1 MTGRSMKAISTNV
14 RNRRL
19 DLRMTQKDLAEKCGL
34 STNYISRIER
44 AEVSPTIDTLEK
56 LTKALKVD
64 SSDILPF

>member
-1 MTGRSMKAISTNV
+1 
-14 RNRRL
+14 
-19 DLRMTQKDLAEKCGL
+19 MTQKDLAEKCGL

-64 SSDILPF
+64 SSEILPF

>member
-1 MTGRSMKAISTNV
+1 MTSRSMKAISTNV
-14 RNRRL
+14 RNKRL

-44 AEVSPTIDTLEK
+44 SEVSPTIDTLEK

-64 SSDILPF
+64 SSEILPF

>member
-1 MTGRSMKAISTNV
+1 MTSRSMKAISTNV
-14 RNRRL
+14 RNKRL

-44 AEVSPTIDTLEK
+44 SEVSPTVDTLEK

-64 SSDILPF
+64 SSEILPF